1 MAQYKHSRLAKIR
14 LTGSDPNNRTFSGTM
29 LAFIF
34 ALLLTLVIAGIISIG
49 ITFTTDSTPSLDP
62 YKGTIALSN
71 TLALDGPYSN
81 HISEGWTFVPNV
93 TPDMVDTA
101 FAGFAD
107 EDNKVDW
114 PSSTLLN
121 NSPYVENIKIRDSA
135 DGSTINIPVNGK
147 MQITASVIRGLRLT
161 ISLATVRH
169 ISDISK

>member
-1 MAQYKHSRLAKIR
+1 MAQYKHSRLAK
-14 LTGSDPNNRTFSGTM
+14 LKLKGSDAHGRSFGGTM
-29 LAFIF
+29 IAFIF

-71 TLALDGPYSN
+71 TLAWDGPYSN

-121 NSPYVENIKIRDSA
+121 NSPYVENIKIRDSWRGWF
-135 DGSTINIPVNGK
+135 DYKYSGE
-147 MQITASVIRGLRLT
+147 TASVIRGLRLT